1 MTTPEHSATHS
12 KHPTSPGEPPT
23 PAEDP
28 LLDRMIRRPT
38 EADFEDI
45 LNSEGE
51 SGDIAPRDVTDAT
64 LPFPSNGSLG
74 GTVSTPAGS

>member
-1 MTTPEHSATHS
+1 MPEPQTTHHHTANHPMSEPE
-12 KHPTSPGEPPT
+12 T

-28 LLDRMIRRPT
+28 LLDRMTRRPT
-38 EADFEDI
+38 EEDFADV
-45 LNSEGE
+45 LTPEGN

-74 GTVSTPAGS
+74 GTISTGA